1 MFALSSSAKEVPPG
15 DGDDREVLVNGKL
28 QKNSVNVL
36 VDVG

>member
-1 MFALSSSAKEVPPG
+1 MFALSSSAKEVPPV